1 MKKLFV
7 TKDDRKNRRAA
18 TGWTA
23 LAACAVGAVACAL
36 VLPVQ
41 PSLAQSSAAQHP
53 TTSARYPTTV
63 AQHSS
68 TVAKYSFQK
77 VQMPTAAEVNLAW
90 KTPPPEYGP
99 EPYFGMNGAVTI
111 QSLAHDLD
119 TMKSLGFHAVTAQAG
134 GGMTTTY
141 LTPEYFAF
149 FKQFVEEAKKRDM
162 KVWIVDDIGYPSGFA
177 GGLFAKDKHDISM
190 QALSIGQ
197 RLPVKAGETLTQDV
211 SANAVAAI
219 ATTASGEHVAVPIN
233 NGVISWTAPANSDYT
248 VAVIEHVFRTSPTK
262 SDTNPTHAKD
272 SSQPLEDYLDPAATA
287 EYIKATH
294 QGYYDAMPELFG
306 TTILGFR
313 GDEPDYSIAGLPWTP
328 KFFDTFQQVKGYDIR
343 PYLGALL
350 LSAGGGGRP
359 RPAAAVP
366 GATTTPAA
374 AQAAQAARTPPPP
387 AAKLTDAELRAKGD
401 YYDVFSQMFRDGFFK
416 PQGLWCAAHG
426 VEYQVHLN
434 HEEAEMELVRSEGD
448 FLRDMKYVEEPGI
461 DSIWHQI
468 WIDTV
473 SDFPRLASSAAHVY
487 GHPRAFT
494 ETFAAYRPEPDATMA
509 RYILNEEV
517 VRGVNVI
524 ETMFYSATA
533 PAGAAPQS
541 APIAPTAPT
550 APTVATAAP
559 TAAAAAPMRPRG
571 GPSALM
577 RDPGWPALMQ
587 YLQRLTYVMS
597 MGRPAATVALY
608 IPSSSMWLGDAASD
622 TAFVSSERML
632 AERQIDFD
640 IINQNALAEDLKA
653 GSGFLESMSGNQ
665 YRTVIIPSASILT
678 QTELDRLRA
687 LAKGG
692 GKVFFLGRTPTL
704 IEGKTMLDA
713 RSATAAD
720 FAWATVET
728 SAQLPATPTPP
739 AAAPATPPGP
749 QVVPAA
755 IETALNAVIS
765 TRVVALDTPDTALK
779 VMTRR
784 LKDADVYFFFNE
796 GAQGSSHSV
805 TLKTAGKTVESWDA
819 ATGTVSTVV
828 STAAKGAVTVKL
840 DLKPYETELLTI
852 R

>member
-1 MKKLFV
+1 MKTRFV
-7 TKDDRKNRRAA
+7 TENDRKSHFAA
-18 TGWTA
+18 SVRHGSVP
-23 LAACAVGAVACAL
+23 CAVGAVACVLAL
-36 VLPVQ
+36 
-41 PSLAQSSAAQHP
+41 LAQPCIAQSA
-53 TTSARYPTTV
+53 V
-63 AQHSS
+63 AQH
-68 TVAKYSFQK
+68 SFQK
-77 VQMPTAAEVNLAW
+77 VQMPTAAEVKLAW
-90 KTPPPEYGP
+90 QTPPSEYGP

-119 TMKSLGFHAVTAQAG
+119 TMKGLGFHAVAAQAG

-162 KVWIVDDIGYPSGFA
+162 KVWIVDEIGYPSGFA
-177 GGLFAKDKHDISM
+177 GGIFAKDKHDLSM

-197 RLPVKAGETLTQDV
+197 RLPVKAGETLSQAV
-211 SANAVAAI
+211 SPDAVAA
-219 ATTASGEHVAVPIN
+219 VAVSATGERVPVAVTGGN
-233 NGVISWTAPANSDYT
+233 ISWTAPAGGDWT
-248 VAVIEHVFRTSPTK
+248 VQVVEHVFRTSPTK

-272 SSQPLEDYLDPAATA
+272 SSQPLEDYMNPEATA
-287 EYIKATH
+287 AYIEATH
-294 QGYYDAMPELFG
+294 QGYYNAMPELFG

-359 RPAAAVP
+359 RPAAAAP

-374 AQAAQAARTPPPP
+374 AQAAQAARTPAPP
-387 AAKLTDAELRAKGD
+387 AVKLTDAEQRAKGD

-434 HEEAEMELVRSEGD
+434 HEEMEMELVRSEGD

-461 DSIWHQI
+461 DAIWHQI
-468 WIDTV
+468 WTDTV

-487 GHPRAFT
+487 GHPRSFT
-494 ETFAAYRPEPDATMA
+494 ESFAAYRPAPDVTMA
-509 RYILNEEV
+509 RYVLNEQM
-517 VRGVNVI
+517 VRGINVM

-533 PAGAAPQS
+533 PSGAAPIA
-541 APIAPTAPT
+541 APITAPT
-550 APTVATAAP
+550 AAPSTPAGATAA
-559 TAAAAAPMRPRG
+559 TAPATARRG
-571 GPSALM
+571 GPSEVM
-577 RDPGWPALMQ
+577 RDPAWPALMD
-587 YLQRLTYVMS
+587 YSRRLTYVMS

-608 IPSSSMWLGDAASD
+608 IPSSSMWLNDAASD

-640 IINQNALAEDLKA
+640 IINQNALATDLKA
-653 GSGFLESMSGNQ
+653 GPGTLESMSGNQ
-665 YRTVIIPSASILT
+665 YRTVIIPSAAILT
-678 QTELDRLRA
+678 QAELDRLRA

-713 RSATAAD
+713 RTATAAD
-720 FAWATVET
+720 FAFATVET

-755 IETALNAVIS
+755 IETALNKVIGM
-765 TRVVALDTPDTALK
+765 REVALDMPDPALK

-805 TLKTAGKTVESWDA
+805 TLKTAAKTVEAWDP
-819 ATGTVSTVV
+819 ATGTVSSVA
-828 STAAKGAVTVKL
+828 STAAKGTITVKL
-840 DLKPYETELLTI
+840 DLKPYETELLTV

>member
-1 MKKLFV
+1 MKTLFV
-7 TKDDRKNRRAA
+7 TKNDRKNYRAA
-18 TGWTA
+18 AGWTA
-23 LAACAVGAVACAL
+23 IAACVAGAIACAL

-41 PSLAQSSAAQHP
+41 PSFAQS
-53 TTSARYPTTV
+53 TV
-63 AQHSS
+63 E
-68 TVAKYSFQK
+68 KYSWQK
-77 VQMPTAAEVNLAW
+77 VQMPTAAEVKLAW
-90 KTPPPEYGP
+90 KMPPSEYGP

-111 QSLAHDLD
+111 ESLAHDLD

-149 FKQFVEEAKKRDM
+149 FKQFAEEAKKRDM
-162 KVWIVDDIGYPSGFA
+162 KVWIVDEIGYPSGFA
-177 GGLFAKDKHDISM
+177 GGRFTKEKPELRM

-197 RLPVKAGETLTQDV
+197 RLPVKVGETLSQAVGPD
-211 SANAVAAI
+211 AVAA
-219 ATTASGEHVAVPIN
+219 VAVSATGERVPVPITGGN
-233 NGVISWTAPANSDYT
+233 IAWTAPAGGDWT
-248 VAVIEHVFRTSPTK
+248 VMVVEHVFRTSPTR
-262 SDTNPTHAKD
+262 SDANPTHAKD
-272 SSQPLEDYLDPAATA
+272 ASNSLEDYMNPEATA
-287 EYIKATH
+287 AYLEHTH
-294 QGYYDAMPELFG
+294 QGYYNAMPELFG

-313 GDEPDYSIAGLPWTP
+313 GDEPDYSIGGLPWTP

-343 PYLGALL
+343 PYLGAIL

-359 RPAAAVP
+359 RP
-366 GATTTPAA
+366 GQPA
-374 AQAAQAARTPPPP
+374 PPPP
-387 AAKLTDAELRAKGD
+387 AKLTDAALRAKGD

-434 HEEAEMELVRSEGD
+434 HEEMEMDLTRSEGD

-461 DSIWHQI
+461 DAIWHQI
-468 WIDTV
+468 WTDTV

-509 RYILNEEV
+509 RYILNEQV

-524 ETMFYSATA
+524 ETMFYPATSPADAFGPPADAATA
-533 PAGAAPQS
+533 PTSAAATAGAA
-541 APIAPTAPT
+541 APAR
-550 APTVATAAP
+550 
-559 TAAAAAPMRPRG
+559 RPRG

-577 RDPGWPALMQ
+577 RDPAWPALMQ
-587 YLQRLTYVMS
+587 YLERLTYVMS

-640 IINQNALAEDLKA
+640 IININALAEDLKA
-653 GSGFLESMSGNQ
+653 GPGTLASMSGNR
-665 YRTVIIPSASILT
+665 YRTVIIPSAKILS
-678 QTELDRLRA
+678 QAELDRLKA

-692 GKVFFLGRTPTL
+692 GKVLFLGRTPSL
-704 IEGKTMLDA
+704 IYTKNILDGRA
-713 RSATAAD
+713 ATPDD
-720 FAWATVET
+720 FSFATVET
-728 SAQLPATPTPP
+728 SAQLPPTPTPP

-749 QVVPAA
+749 LVVPAE
-755 IETALNAVIS
+755 IETALNKVIGI
-765 TRVVALDTPDTALK
+765 REVALDTPDAALK

-784 LKDADVYFFFNE
+784 LQDANVYLFFNE
-796 GAQGSSHSV
+796 GAQASSHSV
-805 TLKTAGKTVESWDA
+805 TLKAAGKTVEAWDP
-819 ATGTVSTVV
+819 ATGTVSPVA

-840 DLKPYETELLTI
+840 DLKPYEAELLTV

>member
-1 MKKLFV
+1 MKKLSV
-7 TKDDRKNRRAA
+7 TKNDRKNRRA
-18 TGWTA
+18 TSGWTA
-23 LAACAVGAVACAL
+23 IAACAAGVVACAL

-41 PSLAQSSAAQHP
+41 PSFGQSTVARHP
-53 TTSARYPTTV
+53 TTSAQHPAAV

-68 TVAKYSFQK
+68 TVAKFAFQK
-77 VQMPTAAEVNLAW
+77 VQMPTAAEVKLAW
-90 KTPPPEYGP
+90 QTPPSEYGP

-162 KVWIVDDIGYPSGFA
+162 KVWIVDEIGYPSGFA
-177 GGLFAKDKHDISM
+177 GGYFTKEKPELRM

-197 RLPVKAGETLTQDV
+197 RLPLKAGETLSQAVGPD
-211 SANAVAAI
+211 AVAA
-219 ATTASGEHVAVPIN
+219 VAVSATGERLPVPVTGGNIA
-233 NGVISWTAPANSDYT
+233 WTAPAGGDWT
-248 VAVIEHVFRTSPTK
+248 VQVVEHVFRTSPTR
-262 SDTNPTHAKD
+262 SDANPTHAKD
-272 SSQPLEDYLDPAATA
+272 SSNSLEDYMNPEATA
-287 EYIKATH
+287 AYLEQTH
-294 QGYYDAMPELFG
+294 NGYYKAMPELFG

-328 KFFDTFQQVKGYDIR
+328 KFFDIFQQVKGYDIR
-343 PYLGALL
+343 PYLGAML

-387 AAKLTDAELRAKGD
+387 AAKLTDAEQRAKGD

-416 PQGLWCAAHG
+416 PQGVWCAAHG

-434 HEEAEMELVRSEGD
+434 HEEMEMELVRSEGD
-448 FLRDMKYVEEPGI
+448 FERDMKYVEEPGI

-468 WIDTV
+468 WTDTV

-509 RYILNEEV
+509 RYILNEQV

-524 ETMFYSATA
+524 ETMFYPATS
-533 PAGAAPQS
+533 PADAFGPPADAA
-541 APIAPTAPT
+541 TAPT
-550 APTVATAAP
+550 AATAG
-559 TAAAAAPMRPRG
+559 AAAPPRRPRG

-587 YLQRLTYVMS
+587 YLERLTYVMS

-608 IPSSSMWLGDAASD
+608 IPSSSMWLNDAASD

-653 GSGFLESMSGNQ
+653 GPGFLESMSGNQ
-665 YRTVIIPSASILT
+665 YRTVIIPSAEILT
-678 QTELDRLRA
+678 QAELDRLKA
-687 LAKGG
+687 LVQGG

-713 RSATAAD
+713 RGAATAD

-728 SAQLPATPTPP
+728 SAQLPPTPTPP

-755 IETALNAVIS
+755 IETALNMAIG
-765 TRVVALDTPDTALK
+765 TREVALDTPDTALK

-784 LKDADVYFFFNE
+784 LKDADVYLFFNE

-805 TLKTAGKTVESWDA
+805 TLKTAGKTVEAWDA
-819 ATGTVSTVV
+819 ATGTVSPVV
-828 STAAKGAVTVKL
+828 STAAKGAITVKL
-840 DLKPYETELLTI
+840 ELKPYETELLTV